1 MDQDNTQFENNDI
14 DENPSKIYA
23 LFYSFF
29 LIPFMIAIFG
39 ALFFFMFQF
48 LTYEKNTP
56 IDLLDN
62 IQSGSAT
69 KRWQSAFELS
79 NMLNKSKINNRDLFN
94 SKLVFLYEKS
104 KHDDS
109 RVRTYL
115 ALAMGKTKDI
125 YFGPHLINGLNE
137 DKNLTNRIAAIK
149 SLGMLKYSESC
160 TLLENIIKESEYN
173 SEKLSAIISL
183 GVIGNTKFKDI
194 LIEMLEYEEPNIRW
208 DAAIALA
215 KMNDKSGV
223 SIIVNLLDRHYYS
236 MYPPKSDGSG
246 VDIDEIDSSIYI
258 AIAVCQ
264 KLIDV
269 RFKNNLIYLSENDK
283 NIKIREFALKTLN
296 DYYK

>member
-125 YFGPHLINGLNE
+125 YFAPHLINGLNE

>member
-125 YFGPHLINGLNE
+125 YFAPHLINGLNE

-246 VDIDEIDSSIYI
+246 VDINEIDSSIYI

>member
-1 MDQDNTQFENNDI
+1 MENNTEKNSI
-14 DENPSKIYA
+14 NENPSKVYA

-62 IQSGSAT
+62 IQSGSST

-79 NMLNKSKINNRDLFN
+79 NMLDRSEVANREMFNNKLIYLYDKSK
-94 SKLVFLYEKS
+94 Y
-104 KHDDS
+104 DDP

-115 ALAMGKTKDI
+115 ALAMGKTNDA
-125 YFGPHLINGLNE
+125 YFGSYLLEGL
-137 DKNLTNRIAAIK
+137 KNDDDLTNRIAAIK
-149 SLGMLKYSESC
+149 SLGMLKYDKSCSVLES
-160 TLLENIIKESEYN
+160 IINNSQFD
-173 SEKLSAIISL
+173 SEKLAAIISL
-183 GVIGNTKFKDI
+183 GVIGDKKYKKV
-194 LIEMLEYEEPNIRW
+194 LIEMLDYEEPNIRW

-215 KMNDKSGV
+215 KMNDDSGL
-223 SIIVNLLDRHYYS
+223 SIIVNLLDRNYYALFPS
-236 MYPPKSDGSG
+236 KSDGRG
-246 VDIDEIDSSIYI
+246 VNIDEIDNSIYI
-258 AIAVCQ
+258 AIAVTQ
-264 KLIDV
+264 QLIDN
-269 RFKNNLIYLSENDK
+269 RFKEKLIYLSENDK

>member
-115 ALAMGKTKDI
+115 ALAMGKTKDM

-137 DKNLTNRIAAIK
+137 DKDLTNRIAAIK

-215 KMNDKSGV
+215 KMKDKSGV

-236 MYPPKSDGSG
+236 MYPPKRDGSG

-269 RFKNNLIYLSENDK
+269 RFKNNLIHLSENDK

>member
-1 MDQDNTQFENNDI
+1 MENNTDKHNTN
-14 DENPSKIYA
+14 ENPSKVYA

-62 IQSGSAT
+62 IQSGSST

-79 NMLNKSKINNRDLFN
+79 NMLDRSEVANREMFNNKLIYLYDKSK
-94 SKLVFLYEKS
+94 Y
-104 KHDDS
+104 DDP

-115 ALAMGKTKDI
+115 ALAMGKTNDS
-125 YFGPHLINGLNE
+125 YFGSYLLEGL
-137 DKNLTNRIAAIK
+137 KNDDDLTNRIAAIK
-149 SLGMLKYSESC
+149 SLGMLKYDKSCSVLES
-160 TLLENIIKESEYN
+160 IINNSQFD
-173 SEKLSAIISL
+173 SEKLAAIISL
-183 GVIGNTKFKDI
+183 GVIGDKKYKKV
-194 LIEMLEYEEPNIRW
+194 LIKMLDYEEPNIRW

-215 KMNDKSGV
+215 KMNDDSGL
-223 SIIVNLLDRHYYS
+223 SIIVNLLDRDYYALFPS
-236 MYPPKSDGSG
+236 KSDGRG
-246 VDIDEIDSSIYI
+246 VNVDEIDNSIYI
-258 AIAVCQ
+258 AIAVTQ
-264 KLIDV
+264 QLIDN
-269 RFKNNLIYLSENDK
+269 RFKEKLIYLSENDK

>member
-115 ALAMGKTKDI
+115 ALAMGKTKDV
-125 YFGPHLINGLNE
+125 YFGSHLINGLNE

-160 TLLENIIKESEYN
+160 TLLENIIRESEYN

-246 VDIDEIDSSIYI
+246 VDINEIDSSIYI